1 MKRLISLLTLLMT
14 LLSVTA
20 DDIFWLGADISGT
33 SAIEAFGGQLYNA
46 QGEPCENTKLMK
58 EYGLNAARYR
68 VWVDPRGGFSSKED
82 VLRLA
87 LRAKE
92 QGMAIMIGP
101 PSDERPLSG
110 HLLLGS

>member
-1 MKRLISLLTLLMT
+1 MKI
-14 LLSVTA
+14 
-20 DDIFWLGADISGT
+20 
-33 SAIEAFGGQLYNA
+33 GGQLYNA